1 MKVDLQGNYKTASR
15 WKNRQNAVDVHF
27 SGTVKALELYR
38 IGISN
43 DSFQAM
49 GLLIGLL
56 LLIPAWPWP
65 SPMPVSDTDLGVS
78 TLGL

>member
-27 SGTVKALELYR
+27 SGTVKAVELYR

-49 GLLIGLL
+49 GPG
-56 LLIPAWPWP
+56 AY
-65 SPMPVSDTDLGVS
+65 
-78 TLGL
+78 